1 MKALI
6 LRDDP
11 EASVACAKVLSD
23 KGFQV
28 ICVETRHIARAL
40 LRIETVDVLIMDER
54 LDGRLTHS
62 IALSAERRLPFI
74 STLIM
79 TNRNRTESDELFDL
93 IPSLYCLLGT
103 DMAAELVARF
113 ALSAIENYAE
123 AEARVRRNQARD
135 LEEAAM
141 SPGTDWE
148 LDDIDD
154 EVDDDPLD
162 ALIADTPMPERAE
175 AIVLVNPVVETP
187 GKLPVETPLPVA
199 SRLPV
204 ASPDAAHSVA
214 AQPATS
220 QAVVAP
226 EVAEQPVAARVDT
239 TPVFGA
245 HPATETRKRTF
256 FPSSNLQKPTYAAPG
271 RLARNMQDETAVSR
285 EEPEFGKPTTQTQ
298 MARTGDDRSDKTR
311 TKDAAS
317 PLALGPSVAAAPAD
331 TDLTAISKTHTELL
345 LDQIRNKKD
354 TARMAAQQHR
364 ARIIAGSRS
373 SSAL

>member
-79 TNRNRTESDELFDL
+79 TDRSRSESDDLFDL

-113 ALSAIENYAE
+113 ALSSIENYAE
-123 AEARVRRNQARD
+123 AEARVRRNKARD
-135 LEEAAM
+135 VEEAAM
-141 SPGTDWE
+141 GPVPDWE

-154 EVDDDPLD
+154 AMDDEPITP
-162 ALIADTPMPERAE
+162 LIADADPLEK
-175 AIVLVNPVVETP
+175 VESAAQMVAKAP
-187 GKLPVETPLPVA
+187 PLAKQDIASAPADVIAHAAAPVA
-199 SRLPV
+199 S
-204 ASPDAAHSVA
+204 
-214 AQPATS
+214 
-220 QAVVAP
+220 
-226 EVAEQPVAARVDT
+226 
-239 TPVFGA
+239 
-245 HPATETRKRTF
+245 KRTF
-256 FPSSNLQKPTYAAPG
+256 YPAPH
-271 RLARNMQDETAVSR
+271 TP
-285 EEPEFGKPTTQTQ
+285 EP
-298 MARTGDDRSDKTR
+298 A
-311 TKDAAS
+311 AAS
-317 PLALGPSVAAAPAD
+317 ADNLATSFLAGPYSLNTRADGPADVTPLGPRVLSNQEDKLVDTSPIDLPKPAIAPKP
-331 TDLTAISKTHTELL
+331 DLSAISKTHTDLL
-345 LDQIRNKKD
+345 LDQIRHKSES
-354 TARMAAQQHR
+354 ARMAAQQRR
-364 ARIIAGSRS
+364 AQIDAESRTPTAS
-373 SSAL
+373 